1 MRDDRG
7 REIGRWDNG
16 NGRRNQDRSNVSRTS
31 SRTKEKEE
39 FISDSVTEIASFPGK
54 TDPTLSAEM
63 ERLEGVLGDLQTR
76 ANLLMSMRVN

>member
-39 FISDSVTEIASFPGK
+39 FISDSVTEIASFLGK